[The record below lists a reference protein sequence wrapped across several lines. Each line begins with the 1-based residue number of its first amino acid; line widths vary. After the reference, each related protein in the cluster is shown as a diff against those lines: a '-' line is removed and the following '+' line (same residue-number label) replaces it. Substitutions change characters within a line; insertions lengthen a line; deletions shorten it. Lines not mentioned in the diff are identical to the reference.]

1 MVAIVIADASPLIAL
16 ARVNGIVW
24 LQDLF
29 GEVVVTTVELR
40 EVLTGRFPE
49 SEAPIEMALAAGW
62 LKSVAVEMAD
72 PALPDLDEGEAASIR
87 LALAQSFGIRLAG
100 TAAVIGM
107 ARQRGLIP
115 SAKAVFAQLHASDFR
130 IAPAVIHA
138 VLDRC
143 GESVKGCRHQAHI
156 LGGLV
161 A

>member
-49 SEAPIEMALAAGW
+49 SEAPIETALAAGW

-72 PALPDLDEGEAASIR
+72 PVLPDLDEGEAASIR

>member
-1 MVAIVIADASPLIAL
+1 VVAIVIADASPLIAL

-49 SEAPIEMALAAGW
+49 SEAPIETALAAGW
-62 LKSVAVEMAD
+62 LKSVAAEMAD

>member
-49 SEAPIEMALAAGW
+49 SEAPIETALAAGW
-62 LKSVAVEMAD
+62 LKSVAAEMAD